1 MEASMQLVIAAA
13 FVFPHAKIL
22 RASFPLNSLKSTL
35 LNDHTDSKTCCGEQV
50 TLPFTPL
57 PK

>member
-1 MEASMQLVIAAA
+1 MQLVIAAA